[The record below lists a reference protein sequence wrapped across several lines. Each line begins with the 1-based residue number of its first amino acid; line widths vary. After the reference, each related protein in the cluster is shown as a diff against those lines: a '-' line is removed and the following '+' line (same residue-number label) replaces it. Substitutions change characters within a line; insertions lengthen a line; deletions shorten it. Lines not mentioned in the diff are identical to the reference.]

1 METTLQVVSYNMIES
16 NIGLIIT
23 IWLKNKFLTPL
34 FVLELGGSTRTLAND
49 PGQYQIKI
57 IMDYE
62 ITTLNKVTMIK
73 LK

>member
-1 METTLQVVSYNMIES
+1 METILQVITYNIITLHIS
-16 NIGLIIT
+16 LIIT

-57 IMDYE
+57 IMDYDIE
-62 ITTLNKVTMIK
+62 
-73 LK
+73 

>member
-1 METTLQVVSYNMIES
+1 METTLQVVSHNMIES
-16 NIGLIIT
+16 NIGSPIIIT

-57 IMDYE
+57 IMDYNIE
-62 ITTLNKVTMIK
+62 
-73 LK
+73 